1 MFSENE
7 VAGGDAPARKSV
19 HGDKPL
25 FDDSKRFRHLMR
37 VGFDA
42 GPMRAS
48 YSGIGQYVR
57 CLFPALFTCAQDIE
71 WVAYASSS
79 GSSQTFPLHF
89 PPHVSVKC
97 SKSSW
102 GFGRMEKDRPP
113 LDIFHGTNF
122 KAPDYGQLHTILTI
136 HDVWLPRHPEYSKKL
151 FGQALSSWKLG
162 HRARHVSRVVAVS
175 QFSSREIQE
184 MFHLSPD
191 RIAVIYH
198 GPSPDMFPE
207 PDDEKFQ
214 EVRARLHIP
223 SRPFV
228 LFVGGAEP
236 RKNHTVVFN
245 AFARSPRLATSLSL
259 VVIGEIQSRGAS
271 LTETARELG
280 IMDSVCCPG
289 YVSSE
294 DLRILYSHAEG
305 FVFPSLYEGFGIP
318 LLDAMACGAPII
330 TGTGSAL
337 PEVAGDAALYVDPHD
352 PEQLG
357 MEIER
362 LVSDRELQTQL
373 RTKGFERVK
382 QFTWE
387 RAAQDTLNL
396 YKDVLG

>member
-1 MFSENE
+1 MFSGNE
-7 VAGGDAPARKSV
+7 VTSGEASARKSV
-19 HGDKPL
+19 HGEKAL
-25 FDDSKRFRHLMR
+25 FDDSKRLRLLMR

-42 GPMRAS
+42 GPMRS
-48 YSGIGQYVR
+48 PYSGIGQYVR
-57 CLFPALFTCAQDIE
+57 CLFPAMFTCSQDIE

-79 GSSQTFPLHF
+79 GSFQTFPLHF
-89 PPHVSVKC
+89 PSHVSVKC

-102 GFGRMEKDRPP
+102 GFGRMEKDRSP

-122 KAPDYGQLHTILTI
+122 KAPDYGQRHTILTI
-136 HDVWLPRHPEYSKKL
+136 HDAWLPRHPEYSKKL

-162 HRARHVSRVVAVS
+162 FRARQVSRVVAVS
-175 QFSSREIQE
+175 HFTSREIQE

-191 RIAVIYH
+191 RIAVIHH
-198 GPSPDMFPE
+198 GPSPAMFPE
-207 PDDEKFQ
+207 RDNQKFQ
-214 EVRARLHIP
+214 EVQTRLHIP

-228 LFVGGAEP
+228 LVVGGAEP
-236 RKNHTVVFN
+236 RKNHAVVFH
-245 AFARSPRLATSLSL
+245 AFARSPRLAKALSL
-259 VVIGEIQSRGAS
+259 VVIGDVESRGDS
-271 LTETARELG
+271 LMETAREVG

-294 DLRILYSHAEG
+294 DLRMLYSHAEG

-352 PEQLG
+352 PEQVG
-357 MEIER
+357 AEIER
-362 LVSDRELQTQL
+362 LVSDRALQEAL
-373 RTKGFERVK
+373 RNKGFERVK

-387 RAAQDTLNL
+387 RAAQETLNL
-396 YKDVLG
+396 YRDVLG

>member
-1 MFSENE
+1 
-7 VAGGDAPARKSV
+7 
-19 HGDKPL
+19 
-25 FDDSKRFRHLMR
+25 MR

-42 GPMRAS
+42 GPMRSS

-57 CLFPALFTCAQDIE
+57 CLFSAMFTCSQDIE
-71 WVAYASSS
+71 WVAYALSS

-89 PPHVSVKC
+89 PSHVSVNC
-97 SKSSW
+97 STSSW
-102 GFGRMEKDRPP
+102 GFGRMEKDRCP

-122 KAPDYGQLHTILTI
+122 KASDYGQRHTILTI

-162 HRARHVSRVVAVS
+162 LRARHVSRVVAVS
-175 QFSSREIQE
+175 HFTSREIQE
-184 MFHLSPD
+184 VFHLSPD
-191 RIAVIYH
+191 RIAVIHH
-198 GPSPDMFPE
+198 GPSPGMFSE
-207 PDDEKFQ
+207 RDTQKFQ
-214 EVRARLHIP
+214 EVQARLHIP
-223 SRPFV
+223 NGPFV

-236 RKNHTVVFN
+236 RKNHIAAFN
-245 AFARSPRLATSLSL
+245 AFARSPRLAKSLSL
-259 VVIGEIQSRGAS
+259 VVIGDVQARGAS
-271 LTETARELG
+271 LTETARKLG

-294 DLRILYSHAEG
+294 DLRLLYSHTEA

-352 PEQLG
+352 SEPLG
-357 MEIER
+357 LAIER

-373 RTKGFERVK
+373 RNKGFKRVK

-387 RAAQDTLNL
+387 RAAQEMLNL
-396 YKDVLG
+396 YRDVCG

>member
-1 MFSENE
+1 
-7 VAGGDAPARKSV
+7 
-19 HGDKPL
+19 
-25 FDDSKRFRHLMR
+25 MR

-57 CLFPALFTCAQDIE
+57 CLFPAMFTCSQDIE

-79 GSSQTFPLHF
+79 SSSQTLPVHF
-89 PPHVSVKC
+89 PSHVSVKC

-102 GFGRMEKDRPP
+102 GFSRREKDRTP

-122 KAPDYGQLHTILTI
+122 KAPDNRQRNTILTI
-136 HDVWLPRHPEYSKKL
+136 HDVWLPRHPQYSKKL

-162 HRARHVSRVVAVS
+162 FRARHVSRVVAVS
-175 QFSSREIQE
+175 QFTSRELQE
-184 MFHLSPD
+184 MFHLAPD
-191 RIAVIYH
+191 RIAVIHH
-198 GPSPDMFPE
+198 GASPDMFPE
-207 PDDEKFQ
+207 RDHQKFQ
-214 EVRARLHIP
+214 DVQARLRIP

-245 AFARSPRLATSLSL
+245 AFARSPRLAKSLSL
-259 VVIGEIQSRGAS
+259 VVIGEVQSRGAS
-271 LTETARELG
+271 LTDTAGKLG
-280 IMDSVCCPG
+280 IMDGICCPG

-294 DLRILYSHAEG
+294 DLRLLYSHAEA

-337 PEVAGDAALYVDPHD
+337 PEVAGDAALYIDPQD

-362 LVSDRELQTQL
+362 LVGDRELQTQL
-373 RTKGFERVK
+373 RNKGFERVK

-396 YKDVLG
+396 YRDVLG

>member
-1 MFSENE
+1 
-7 VAGGDAPARKSV
+7 
-19 HGDKPL
+19 
-25 FDDSKRFRHLMR
+25 MR

-42 GPMRAS
+42 GPMRSS

-57 CLFPALFTCAQDIE
+57 CLFPAMFTCSPDIE
-71 WVAYASSS
+71 WEAYASSNV
-79 GSSQTFPLHF
+79 SSQTFQIHF
-89 PPHVSVKC
+89 PSHVSVRC

-102 GFGRMEKDRPP
+102 GFGRMEKDRRS

-122 KAPDYGQLHTILTI
+122 KAPDYGQHRTVLTI
-136 HDVWLPRHPEYSKKL
+136 HDVWLARNPQYSKKF

-162 HRARHVSRVVAVS
+162 LRARRVSRVVAVS
-175 QFSSREIQE
+175 QFSAREIQE
-184 MFHLSPD
+184 VFHLSPD
-191 RIAVIYH
+191 RIAVIHH

-207 PDDEKFQ
+207 RDDQKFQ
-214 EVRARLHIP
+214 EVQSRLHIP

-236 RKNHTVVFN
+236 RKNHIVLFE
-245 AFARSPRLATSLSL
+245 AFARSSWLAKSLSL
-259 VVIGEIQSRGAS
+259 VAIGEVQSRGAS

-280 IMDSVCCPG
+280 IMESVCCPG

-294 DLRILYSHAEG
+294 DLRMLYSHAEG

-357 MEIER
+357 VEIER
-362 LVSDRELQTQL
+362 LVSDRQLHTQL
-373 RTKGFERVK
+373 RNKGFERVK

-387 RAAQDTLNL
+387 RAAQSTLDL
-396 YKDVLG
+396 YRDVLG

>member
-1 MFSENE
+1 MFSGNE
-7 VAGGDAPARKSV
+7 VTSDGARVRKSV
-19 HGDKPL
+19 HGEKAL
-25 FDDSKRFRHLMR
+25 FDDSTGFRLLMR

-42 GPMRAS
+42 GPMRS
-48 YSGIGQYVR
+48 PYSGIGQYVR
-57 CLFPALFTCAQDIE
+57 CLFPAMFTCSQDIE
-71 WVAYASSS
+71 WEAYASSS
-79 GSSQTFPLHF
+79 GSSQTFPIHV
-89 PPHVSVKC
+89 PSHVSVKC

-102 GFGRMEKDRPP
+102 GGGRRAKDRCS

-122 KAPDYGQLHTILTI
+122 KTPDYGQRHSILTI
-136 HDVWLPRHPEYSKKL
+136 HDVWLPRYPEYSKKI

-162 HRARHVSRVVAVS
+162 FRARHVSRVVAVS

-184 MFHLSPD
+184 MFHLSSD
-191 RIAVIYH
+191 RIAVIHH

-207 PDDEKFQ
+207 RDHQKFQ
-214 EVRARLHIP
+214 EVQARLHIP

-236 RKNHTVVFN
+236 RKNHTVVFQ
-245 AFARSPRLATSLSL
+245 AFARSPRLVKSLSL
-259 VVIGEIQSRGAS
+259 VVIGEVQSRGAS
-271 LTETARELG
+271 LTETATELG
-280 IMDSVCCPG
+280 ITDSVCCPG
-289 YVSSE
+289 YVSSD
-294 DLRILYSHAEG
+294 DLRMLYSHAEG

-318 LLDAMACGAPII
+318 LLDAMACGVPII

-362 LVSDRELQTQL
+362 LVSDRQLHTQL
-373 RTKGFERVK
+373 RNKGFERVK

-387 RAAQDTLNL
+387 RAAQETLQL
-396 YKDVLG
+396 YRDVLG